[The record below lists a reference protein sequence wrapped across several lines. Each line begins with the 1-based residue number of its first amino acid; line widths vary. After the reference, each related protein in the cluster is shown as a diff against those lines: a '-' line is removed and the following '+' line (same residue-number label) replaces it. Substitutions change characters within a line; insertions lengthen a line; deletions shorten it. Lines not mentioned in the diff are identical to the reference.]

1 MRRQNEDPPVSDL
14 EAHIG
19 YWLRR
24 VSNQVS
30 GRFARALQT
39 LHVSVAE
46 VGVVLGHI
54 HEREETKPGELAI
67 ALGLTR
73 GAVSKIL
80 DKLETKN
87 WITRKMMQGDNRVQ
101 LLSLTRH
108 GRRIL
113 PQLAETADHNDDRFF
128 ECLETGEKGHA
139 LGNCLRKL
147 TDFHQIQ
154 LLPIAITAQ
163 NMSLKRHGLQK

>member
-46 VGVVLGHI
+46 WVVLSHI

-128 ECLETGEKGHA
+128 ECLETGEKA
-139 LGNCLRKL
+139 MLRQLLRKL
-147 TDFHQIQ
+147 TDFHQIRDV
-154 LLPIAITAQ
+154 PIE
-163 NMSLKRHGLQK
+163 